1 MSYKTT
7 VLQMHV
13 FISAQWKFLCCVMQH
28 FAREE
33 RVGTIC
39 IPNVCFVDPPKG
51 GTFFLPW
58 FGAKCGWMET
68 QVLKNMKGWW
78 PYLQRCLQW
87 LWKRFWTKKSDHQPW
102 NRMSRTPVRRV
113 RQKKERVVLHIL
125 IVKSVVRYV
134 YSFLGTQMFW
144 ENLWR
149 CVWTWLARRMSRIYV
164 GLYICFTMWCVCIH
178 MYMFQ
183 YANFSMPDECQDR
196 HKWLWAFVKLCKNW
210 GKPDSYGPCAK

>member
-1 MSYKTT
+1 
-7 VLQMHV
+7 
-13 FISAQWKFLCCVMQH
+13 
-28 FAREE
+28 
-33 RVGTIC
+33 
-39 IPNVCFVDPPKG
+39 
-51 GTFFLPW
+51 
-58 FGAKCGWMET
+58 
-68 QVLKNMKGWW
+68 
-78 PYLQRCLQW
+78 
-87 LWKRFWTKKSDHQPW
+87 
-102 NRMSRTPVRRV
+102 MSRTPVRRV